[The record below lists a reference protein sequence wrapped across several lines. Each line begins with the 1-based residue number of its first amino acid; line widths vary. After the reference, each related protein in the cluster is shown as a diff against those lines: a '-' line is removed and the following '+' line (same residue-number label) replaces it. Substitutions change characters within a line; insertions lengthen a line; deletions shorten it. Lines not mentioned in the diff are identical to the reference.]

1 MNVSDVPTDLRA
13 HRQDFR
19 AGFVATMP
27 LWLADI
33 PFAAAYAL
41 LAQSNG
47 FSKLETVSMSLLVFA
62 GSAQL
67 AIVDM
72 APAKAGYLAILLT
85 VLLLNLR
92 HVLYA
97 LTLDLKLSRP
107 RMVPK
112 PILAAGMTDESM
124 GLTVA
129 HMHRNSASDWYFM
142 GTVASLYSPFAVATM
157 IGVFLGGR
165 IPDPERL
172 HLDVI
177 FPLTFV
183 ALLLPLVRN
192 RRGVAIALVAAGLSI
207 GLRPLIGASDSV
219 LVAILAGAAAGFV
232 LPSNRKQD
240 LLLPSDDLPR

>member
-1 MNVSDVPTDLRA
+1 MDNEQPH
-13 HRQDFR
+13 HRKHFR

-33 PFAAAYAL
+33 PFAVAYAL

-47 FSKLETVSMSLLVFA
+47 FTKLEAVSMSLIVFA

-67 AIVDM
+67 AIIDM
-72 APAKAGYLAILLT
+72 APTQAGYLAILLT

-97 LTLDLKLSRP
+97 LTLDLKLARP
-107 RMVPK
+107 RSIPK
-112 PILAAGMTDESM
+112 PVLAAGMTDEGM
-124 GLTVA
+124 GLTIA
-129 HMHRNSASDWYFM
+129 HMQRKPATDWYFM
-142 GTVASLYSPFAVATM
+142 GTVVSLYLSFAVATT

-177 FPLTFV
+177 FPLTFL
-183 ALLLPLVRN
+183 ALLLPLVRTQ
-192 RRGVAIALVAAGLSI
+192 RALAITVVAASLSL
-207 GLRPLIGASDSV
+207 GLRPVVGASYAV
-219 LVAILAGAAAGFV
+219 LIAILAGGAIG
-232 LPSNRKQD
+232 
-240 LLLPSDDLPR
+240 LLLPTAPTQVAAFPSEDLPR

>member
-1 MNVSDVPTDLRA
+1 MLGHSP
-13 HRQDFR
+13 HHSEDFR

-27 LWLADI
+27 LWLAII
-33 PFAAAYAL
+33 PFATAYAL
-41 LAQSNG
+41 LARTNG
-47 FSKLETVSMSLLVFA
+47 FSEIETIAMSLLVFA

-72 APAKAGYLAILLT
+72 APEKAGYLAILLT

-107 RMVPK
+107 RSIPK
-112 PILAAGMTDESM
+112 PVLAAGMTDESV
-124 GLTVA
+124 GLTIA
-129 HMHRNSASDWYFM
+129 LLHRNSASDWYFM
-142 GTVASLYSPFAVATM
+142 GTVVSLYVSFGVATVA
-157 IGVFLGGR
+157 GVVLGGR

-192 RRGVAIALVAAGLSI
+192 RRGVAIAVTAAGLSV
-207 GLRPLIGASDSV
+207 GLRPLFGASNSV
-219 LVAILAGAAAGFV
+219 LVAILAGAAAGV
-232 LPSNRKQD
+232 
-240 LLLPSDDLPR
+240 LLPVDSSRRVPTASEDRSP